1 MFARGTVTGTDG
13 ARVLVQRPGEAA
25 ADPTPY
31 PRLDGWTPEV
41 GDEVLLLR
49 VGSGWVVLGRIVR

>member
-1 MFARGTVTGTDG
+1 MLR
-13 ARVLVQRPGEAA
+13 RPGEVA
-25 ADPTPY
+25 ADPVPY
-31 PRLDGWTPEV
+31 PRLDSYSDPQV